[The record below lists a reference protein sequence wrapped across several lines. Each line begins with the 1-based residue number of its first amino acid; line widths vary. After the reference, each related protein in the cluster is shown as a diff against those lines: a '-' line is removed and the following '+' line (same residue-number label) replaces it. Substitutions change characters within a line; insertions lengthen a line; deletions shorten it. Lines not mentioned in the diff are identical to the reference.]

1 MATVEM
7 KQIRNVALLG
17 HSGSGKTS
25 LAEAMLYLSG
35 GSDRLGKTAE
45 GTSALDYDPEAVR
58 RKISI
63 SAGFAPVQWKD
74 AKINTI
80 DTPGHPGFAGEV
92 SQALRV
98 ADSAIIVV
106 DAKAGI
112 QVGTELAWSSAVD
125 ARLPRAFFLNKFDD
139 NEARFAKLLDALH
152 EQFGRSVCPITIPMV
167 QDGEVRGAID
177 LVDMEAHTFD
187 AQGHHHVQPIP
198 DESKDAVEKFREMLL
213 EAVAGTSE
221 DLMNK
226 YFGGETISHMEIS
239 TAIHEGII
247 HGEIVPCFCGCATK
261 LWGVWTLLNCIA
273 ESFPRHSAKGSEQSV
288 DGDEIAIQ
296 PDGAPALFIF
306 KTVADPFVGK
316 MSFFKVMNG
325 TLKADS
331 TLRNARD
338 GATERLSKLF
348 TVRGKAQ
355 TEVDSLACGDIGMVS
370 KLSSAATGDT
380 LSWSGDVQYA
390 RTEYPAPC
398 YTQAILPTAKGDED
412 KISSGI
418 ARLLEEDMT
427 LRYEVDPS
435 TKQMLLSGLGGTHLE
450 LTLAKLKSRYGITVK
465 LEDKR
470 IAYRETIR
478 KSCRIEGKH
487 KKQSGGHGQYG
498 DVWIEFSPGE
508 AEGLTFTE
516 SIVGGS
522 VPKNFHP
529 AVEKGLQEC
538 MQKGVLA
545 GYPVV
550 HLAANLFD
558 GSYHDVDSSEMAFK
572 TAASIAFRDGLPK
585 CAPVLLE
592 PIGELHVLIP
602 DGQVGD
608 VIGDLNK
615 RRGRIMG
622 MNPAEHKRGYSVVD
636 AEVPEAEMG
645 DYVHVLRALSQGRGS
660 FSFQTTGY
668 AEVPANIAEK
678 IIADAKAGA

>member
-45 GTSALDYDPEAVR
+45 GTSTLDYDPEAVR

-125 ARLPRAFFLNKFDD
+125 AGLPRAFFLNKFDD

-167 QDGEVRGAID
+167 QGGEVRGAID

-296 PDGAPALFIF
+296 PDGAPAIFIF

>member
-45 GTSALDYDPEAVR
+45 GNSTLDYDPEAVR

-92 SQALRV
+92 AQALRV

-106 DAKAGI
+106 DAKAGV

-125 ARLPRAFFLNKFDD
+125 AGLPRAFFLNKFDD

-273 ESFPRHSAKGSEQSV
+273 ESFPRHSAKGSEQSA
-288 DGDEIAIQ
+288 DGDEVAIQ
-296 PDGAPALFIF
+296 PDGAPAIFIF

-325 TLKADS
+325 TLKADT

-338 GATERLSKLF
+338 GSSERLSKLF

-355 TEVDSLACGDIGMVS
+355 TEVESLSCGDIGMVS

-478 KSCRIEGKH
+478 KSCKIEGKH

-550 HLAANLFD
+550 HLAANLYD

-622 MNPAEHKRGYSVVD
+622 MNPAEHKRGYSIVD

>member
-45 GTSALDYDPEAVR
+45 GNSTLDYDPEAVR

-92 SQALRV
+92 AQALRV

-125 ARLPRAFFLNKFDD
+125 AGLPRAFFLNKFDD

-273 ESFPRHSAKGSEQSV
+273 ESFPRHSAKGSEQST
-288 DGDEIAIQ
+288 DGDEVAIQ
-296 PDGAPALFIF
+296 PDGAPAIFIF

-338 GATERLSKLF
+338 GSSERLSKLF

-355 TEVDSLACGDIGMVS
+355 TELESLSCGDIGMVS
-370 KLSSAATGDT
+370 KLSAAATGDT

-390 RTEYPAPC
+390 RTEYPDPC

-478 KSCRIEGKH
+478 KSCKIEGKH

-550 HLAANLFD
+550 HLAANLYD
-558 GSYHDVDSSEMAFK
+558 GSYHDVDSSE

-585 CAPVLLE
+585 CAPVPLE

-622 MNPAEHKRGYSVVD
+622 MNPAEHKRGYSIVD

>member
-45 GTSALDYDPEAVR
+45 GNSVLDYDPEAIR
-58 RKISI
+58 RRISV
-63 SAGFAPVQWKD
+63 SANFAPVQWKD
-74 AKINTI
+74 AKINVI

-92 SQALRV
+92 AQALRV

-125 ARLPRAFFLNKFDD
+125 ADLPRAFFLNKFDD
-139 NEARFAKLLDALH
+139 NEARFAKLLDTLH

-167 QDGEVRGAID
+167 QGGEVRGAID

-187 AQGHHHVQPIP
+187 AQGRHHVQPIP
-198 DESKDAVEKFREMLL
+198 DESKNAVEKFREMLL

-226 YFGGETISHMEIS
+226 YFGGETISHMEIY

-247 HGEIVPCFCGCATK
+247 RGEIVPCFCGCATQ

-273 ESFPRHSAKGSEQSV
+273 ESFPRHSAKGSERSV
-288 DGDEIAIQ
+288 DGGEIAIQ
-296 PDGAPALFIF
+296 PDGAPAVFIF

-338 GATERLSKLF
+338 GSTERLNKLF

-355 TEVDSLACGDIGMVS
+355 IEVDSLACGDIGMVS

-398 YTQAILPTAKGDED
+398 YTQAIIPTAKGDED

-418 ARLLEEDMT
+418 ARLLEEDMV

-450 LTLAKLKSRYGITVK
+450 LTLAKLKSRYGITVR
-465 LEDKR
+465 LEEKR

-558 GSYHDVDSSEMAFK
+558 GSYHEVDSSEMAFK
-572 TAASIAFRDGLPK
+572 TAAAIAFRDGLPK

-622 MNPAEHKRGYSVVD
+622 MNPAEHKRGYSIVD
-636 AEVPEAEMG
+636 AEVPEAEMS
-645 DYVHVLRALSQGRGS
+645 DYVHALRALSQGRGS

-668 AEVPANIAEK
+668 AEVPTNIAEK
-678 IIADAKAGA
+678 IIADAKAEA

>member
-80 DTPGHPGFAGEV
+80 DTPGHPGFAGEG